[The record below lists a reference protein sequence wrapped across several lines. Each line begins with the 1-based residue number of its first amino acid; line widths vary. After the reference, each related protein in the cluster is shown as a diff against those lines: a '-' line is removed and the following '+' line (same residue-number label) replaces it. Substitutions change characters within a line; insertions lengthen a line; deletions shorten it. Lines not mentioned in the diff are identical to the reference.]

1 MPFDPSPKA
10 QGERIDHIMG
20 LNEFLAPHQSRIA
33 AALKKHGPFRLV
45 NSQVLAVLLGF
56 KLYLLQWAKLDPFQ
70 VSLPCRMNHFPQKHP
85 L

>member
-70 VSLPCRMNHFPQKHP
+70 VSLPCPMNHFPQKHP